1 MKKLM
6 LAAFLVIGSLSYSNE
21 VDYTDFSMKEPVI
34 RSGIEEAKENIA
46 RTFVFNEGDMY
57 RVYAREG
64 FLTTILLQSGEE
76 LQFLGGGDTSRWGIE
91 QATTGSVDGERTV
104 IYVKP
109 YQKGIKTNLVIN
121 TNKRQYQLFLQ
132 SAENYYNPLISFV
145 YPREAK
151 LNYETQK
158 IKDETQ
164 LTPVNTEDLFFDY
177 KITPQ
182 KYKIA
187 PAQVFD
193 DGRKTFLVM
202 KKEIEVSEAPV
213 IYVEDTFTGEIALV
227 NYRVKGNYYIVDRL
241 FDKAVV
247 KLGKRE
253 VKIKRKG
260 TFTRRDDD
268 HLSVSGARGGF

>member
-21 VDYTDFSMKEPVI
+21 VDYTDYSMKEPVI

-57 RVYAREG
+57 RVYSREG
-64 FLTTILLQSGEE
+64 FLTTILLQPGEE

-145 YPREAK
+145 YPREAQMK
-151 LNYETQK
+151 YATQK

-202 KKEIEVSEAPV
+202 KEEIEVSEAPV

-268 HLSVSGARGGF
+268 HLNVSGARGGF

>member
-1 MKKLM
+1 MKKLI
-6 LAAFLVIGSLSYSNE
+6 LAAFLVIGCISYPDE

-34 RSGIEEAKENIA
+34 RSGEKAAKENIA

-64 FLTTILLQSGEE
+64 YLTTILLQPGEE

-91 QATTGSVDGERTV
+91 QATTGSNDGERNV

-121 TNKRQYQLFLQ
+121 TNKRQYQIFLQ
-132 SAENYYNPLISFV
+132 SAEDYYNPLVSFV
-145 YPREAK
+145 YPREEK
-151 LNYETQK
+151 LKYETK
-158 IKDETQ
+158 RLKDEKQ
-164 LTPVNTEDLFFDY
+164 LTPISTEDLFFDY
-177 KITPQ
+177 KITPK
-182 KYKIA
+182 KYKMA

-202 KKEIEVSEAPV
+202 KDEIKTSEAPV
-213 IYVEDTFTGEIALV
+213 VYVEDPYTGEIALV
-227 NYRVKGNYYIVDRL
+227 NYRVKGSYYIVDRL

-253 VKIKRKG
+253 VKIKRNG

-268 HLSVSGARGGF
+268 HLNVSGARGGF